1 MGSLYHEL
9 ADMTAGRVDAVIAAV
24 ERHDAELAN
33 CMRVAADGLTAGE
46 GEERISQSSL
56 QAFLWYELPRR
67 YPHDVW
73 RPVAE
78 AAGVLLT
85 LLGLDRYAA
94 IARSST
100 TTAVLDAW
108 ENASAKGFAQFRAAN
123 AASGVEPPDTELL
136 AWGEVFGIA
145 EAAALQSVEVA
156 LERAIVAGA
165 FQPGGGSWRRVATE
179 VCDRVLMAPSG
190 DGAGPTHLQAVLEE
204 RTDTWVRAGHPAA
217 LRVWRDT
224 VRTRDVPRVEPS
236 EVAVAIAPMRWLLER
251 CRAGVTLTQAGYLP
265 PAAVHEAVDQF
276 GWWEWR
282 ERPRTEA
289 DVPQFGV
296 LRDTAARLHLLSTR
310 SRRLGAT
317 RRGAALADEPTRLWH
332 VISTTLA
339 CEDEYLAMLSELIA
353 HRLLAG
359 PANDDALERVIGPII
374 AAQGWRAGRESV
386 TAEQAGRAVHRA
398 LYHWRLFSLLD
409 EIRPRWE
416 GGHPTGPNVTGLN
429 PAGRSAAIAFLRAR
443 ATAPAHRSSAR
454 FL

>member
-1 MGSLYHEL
+1 
-9 ADMTAGRVDAVIAAV
+9 MTAGRVDAVIAAV

-46 GEERISQSSL
+46 GEEQISQSSL

-67 YPHDVW
+67 YPHDEW
-73 RPVAE
+73 RPVVE

-108 ENASAKGFAQFRAAN
+108 ENASAKGFAQFRAAST
-123 AASGVEPPDTELL
+123 ASGVEPPDTELL
-136 AWGEVFGIA
+136 AWGEVFGMA
-145 EAAALQSVEVA
+145 EATALQTVEVA
-156 LERAIVAGA
+156 LERAIATGA
-165 FQPGGGSWRRVATE
+165 FQPGRGSWRRVATE

-190 DGAGPTHLQAVLEE
+190 DPAGPTHLQAVLDE

-217 LRVWRDT
+217 LSAWRET
-224 VRTRDVPRVEPS
+224 ARTRDVPRVEPS

-265 PAAVHEAVDQF
+265 PAIVHEAVDRF

-282 ERPRTEA
+282 GRPRTEA
-289 DVPQFGV
+289 DVPQLGV

-310 SRRLGAT
+310 SRRLGET

-339 CEDEYLAMLSELIA
+339 CEDEYQAMLGELIA

-359 PANDDALERVIGPII
+359 PANDDALGRVIGPII

-409 EIRPRWE
+409 EVRPRWE

-443 ATAPAHRSSAR
+443 ATAPAHRSSAH